1 MLKAH
6 RRRASPSK
14 KKSSPASLTRNTG
27 EQPQRAYA
35 YYSTARNEKKGAYT
49 MSTRELASKAREYKE
64 LQALIEEAEAE
75 LEAIR
80 DELKAELQ
88 ARSTD
93 EMTVDVYK
101 IRWTKVLSNRFDSSA
116 FKKAMPEL
124 HAQFTKQTESRRF
137 TIA

>member
-1 MLKAH
+1 MLNAT
-6 RRRASPSK
+6 RRRASQDQIKSLSRHAVGSK
-14 KKSSPASLTRNTG
+14 RERK
-27 EQPQRAYA
+27 PQRAYA

-49 MSTRELASKAREYKE
+49 MSTN
-64 LQALIEEAEAE
+64 
-75 LEAIR
+75 
-80 DELKAELQ
+80 
-88 ARSTD
+88 

>member
-1 MLKAH
+1 MGAETRIAVAEDIVLDFAGLFSPIEGEKQAPESPTEPLLRAVEYKTIEMTSKIRELKELKAM
-6 RRRASPSK
+6 AEDLAAEITAIEDTIK
-14 KKSSPASLTRNTG
+14 A
-27 EQPQRAYA
+27 EM
-35 YYSTARNEKKGAYT
+35 TARN
-49 MSTRELASKAREYKE
+49 
-64 LQALIEEAEAE
+64 
-75 LEAIR
+75 
-80 DELKAELQ
+80 
-88 ARSTD
+88 TD